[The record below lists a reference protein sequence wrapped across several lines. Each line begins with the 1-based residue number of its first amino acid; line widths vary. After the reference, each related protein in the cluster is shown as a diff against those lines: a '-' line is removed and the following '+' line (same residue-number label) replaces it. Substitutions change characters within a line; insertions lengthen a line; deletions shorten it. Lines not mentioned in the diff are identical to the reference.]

1 MEMIALRKI
10 LIAHKAEEFTGPL
23 AAALQVKYD
32 VHICHTGPDA
42 LAMLDSV
49 RPDIL
54 VIHLSL
60 PVVTGLDV
68 LRNAHHRPGAIIALT
83 NILIQA
89 VVEAAAEAGVDA
101 IFPTPCTIRSVLNQ
115 IDTLAERKLPLPGP

>member
-1 MEMIALRKI
+1 MRKI

-23 AAALQVKYD
+23 AAALQAKYD
-32 VHICHTGPDA
+32 VHICHAGPDA
-42 LAMLDSV
+42 LTMLDSV

-68 LRNAHHRPGAIIALT
+68 LRCAHHRPGVIIALT

-89 VVEAAAEAGVDA
+89 VVDAAAEAGVDV
-101 IFPTPCTIRSVLNQ
+101 IFPTPCTIRSVLKQ
-115 IDTLAERKLPLPGP
+115 IDTLADSKLPLPGP